1 MASIDHH
8 AVSPEFPTASLL
20 RASDRERILVQFM
33 TSVWETILQL
43 PILARKGDDG
53 DDRPPLLR
61 REVCGHHA

>member
-1 MASIDHH
+1 MTSID
-8 AVSPEFPTASLL
+8 PQT
-20 RASDRERILVQFM
+20 REWNLVQLM

-43 PILARKGDDG
+43 PILAREGDDG